1 MPSGLTLTKPQGRK
15 LMLHTLG
22 LAVPPSR
29 KAGMPELLAAIR
41 RIHQCQIDSI
51 SVAARAHLHILFS
64 RVGAFDP
71 ALLDRALADG
81 ALFEYFAHA
90 MCFLPIED
98 YPIWRRDM
106 LDRTHI
112 RPRFKAWAAKNAA
125 AIDAMRAHLQQ
136 SGPVRSS
143 DFESK
148 EKRGV
153 WWDWKLEKNC
163 LEYFFYVGEVM
174 IRERRSFQRVYDLQE
189 RVLPGWDE
197 GKVPSREAATQIKI
211 LLAARALGIASPAWL
226 ADYFYVNKT
235 PANAA
240 IKALAEEGRLLPAEI
255 EGLHGGFYIAQENLA
270 LAQAAAGGNLNARH
284 ASLLSMF
291 DPLVHNRQRARE
303 LFDFDY
309 TIEVYTPPAQR
320 VYGYYVLPILVGDK
334 LVGRV
339 DLKAWRKEGYLE
351 AVKLHLEPG
360 VRPTAGLL
368 RGLTKALN
376 DYRVWIGLS
385 CTRLSASA
393 PQDLLGPL
401 QSALEA
407 LETKNKAN

>member
-1 MPSGLTLTKPQGRK
+1 MPSALKLTKPQART

-22 LAVPPSR
+22 LAVPPRR
-29 KAGMPELLAAIR
+29 KAGMPELLTAIR

-71 ALLDRALADG
+71 AMLDRALADG

-112 RPRFKAWAAKNAA
+112 RPRFKAWAAENAA
-125 AIDAMRAHLQQ
+125 AIDAMRAHLRQ

-163 LEYFFYVGEVM
+163 LEYLFYVGEVM

-189 RVLPGWDE
+189 RVLPSWDD
-197 GKVPSREAATQIKI
+197 GKAPSREATTQTKI

-240 IKALAEEGRLLPAEI
+240 IRALAEEGRLLPADI
-255 EGLHGGFYIAQENLA
+255 EGLHGFYIAQENLA
-270 LAQAAAGGNLNARH
+270 LAQAAAGGNLKARH
-284 ASLLSMF
+284 ATLLSMF

-320 VYGYYVLPILVGDK
+320 VYGYYVLPVLVGDK

-360 VRPTAGLL
+360 VRPTASLL
-368 RGLTKALN
+368 RGLAKALN
-376 DYRVWIGLS
+376 DYRAWMGLS
-385 CTRLSASA
+385 RTRLSASA

-407 LETKNKAN
+407 LETKS